1 MKSSFALSFLSMLAV
16 IGFVVA
22 VYNAGVRQG
31 KDGCKLTQANTT
43 VAANEAA
50 RETLEKVDNETRKI
64 PDSLLDR
71 RLSALGIMRADQ
83 DR

>member
-1 MKSSFALSFLSMLAV
+1 MKSSFALAALSILAV

-22 VYNAGVRQG
+22 VYNAGLRQG
-31 KDGCKLTQANTT
+31 KDRCKLNQATHSM
-43 VAANEAA
+43 AANEAA

-64 PDSLLDR
+64 PDSLLDS
-71 RLSALGIMRADQ
+71 RLSALGIMRTDQ

>member
-1 MKSSFALSFLSMLAV
+1 MKSSFALAALSMLAV

-22 VYNAGVRQG
+22 VYNAGLRQG
-31 KDGCKLTQANTT
+31 KDGCKLNQATNT
-43 VAANEAA
+43 VAANEDA

-64 PDSLLDR
+64 PDSLLDS
-71 RLSALGIMRADQ
+71 RLSALGIMRTDQ

>member
-1 MKSSFALSFLSMLAV
+1 MKSSFALAALSMLAV

-31 KDGCKLTQANTT
+31 KDSCILKQTT
-43 VAANEAA
+43 NSVAANEAA

-64 PDSLLDR
+64 PDSLLDS

>member
-1 MKSSFALSFLSMLAV
+1 MKSSFAIAALSMLAV

-31 KDGCKLTQANTT
+31 KDGCELKQEETS
-43 VAANEAA
+43 AASNEAA

-71 RLSALGIMRADQ
+71 RLNDLGIMRADQ

>member
-1 MKSSFALSFLSMLAV
+1 MKSSFALAALSMLAV

-31 KDGCKLTQANTT
+31 KDSCELKQEETS
-43 VAANEAA
+43 AASNEDA

-64 PDSLLDR
+64 PDSLLDS

>member
-1 MKSSFALSFLSMLAV
+1 MKSSLALSFLSILAV

-31 KDGCKLTQANTT
+31 KDGCKLTQATTT
-43 VAANEAA
+43 VAANESA

-71 RLSALGIMRADQ
+71 RLNDLGILRADQ

>member
-1 MKSSFALSFLSMLAV
+1 MKSSFALAALSILAV

-22 VYNAGVRQG
+22 VYNAGLRQG
-31 KDGCKLTQANTT
+31 KDSCKLNQATRSM
-43 VAANEAA
+43 AANEAA

-64 PDSLLDR
+64 PDSLLDS

>member
-1 MKSSFALSFLSMLAV
+1 MKSSFVLAALSILAV

-31 KDGCKLTQANTT
+31 KDSCKLAQANNT
-43 VAANEAA
+43 VVTNEAA
-50 RETLEKVDNETRKI
+50 RATLERVDNETRKI
-64 PDSLLDR
+64 PDSLLDS